1 MAYEQAKG
9 LHEFEVTDEM
19 AEVGVN
25 VLLSSGCWKTNY
37 STPADAL
44 VVREVFL
51 EMLKVYR
58 GTQQKLG

>member
-19 AEVGVN
+19 VEVGIN
-25 VLLSSGCWKTNY
+25 VLLSSGCWKTN
-37 STPADAL
+37 STPENAL

-51 EMLKVYR
+51 ETLKVYR
-58 GTQQKLG
+58 GTQQQHG